1 MTGEITP
8 KPDTQSKMSSSDT
21 TTIPVADCE
30 VVDIPSIE
38 AKPEVTELCMFQA
51 AEPIAVKLARTA
63 EYAKDPKGYL
73 ARTVGDSVSVA
84 DGTRCI
90 PTEPLVDDMYGMSTS
105 KAEFETHIAKLLGKT
120 TGLFFPTGVQ
130 AQLAAVKIYCQRANK
145 NTAAWHISCHLETAE
160 QAAYKELYGL
170 DRILLGTVADKLA
183 TVEQIK
189 TVLDRPEAE
198 RPAVIVVE
206 IPNRV
211 LGCETYTF
219 SELEELS
226 AACKTANVA
235 FHMDGARLW
244 EIEPWYQAKFGKS
257 FADVAGLFDSVYVSM
272 YKGLGGATGAFLNS
286 NDASFIDEAKI
297 WQRRAGG
304 TAFSSSYYWID
315 CQRGFNE
322 SIGTFARKREKML
335 EVAKG
340 ILEATKQY
348 TAEDGQPI
356 VSFRPSLPNCCQT
369 HTIFHGFTDAEF
381 VAARDR
387 VLEKTHVK
395 VFGALRPK
403 ITGERLAKRYEVI
416 TAPKYNMYSK
426 SGGAT
431 AEDLTHFME
440 WMIMSVTE
448 KIDTQVF
455 VDGYVKLCKEL
466 LAGK

>member
-8 KPDTQSKMSSSDT
+8 KPDTQSMMSNTS
-21 TTIPVADCE
+21 TIPVADCE
-30 VVDIPSIE
+30 VVDIPSTD
-38 AKPEVTELCMFQA
+38 AKPEITELCMFQA
-51 AEPIAVKLARTA
+51 AEPISVKLARTA
-63 EYAKDPKGYL
+63 EYAKDPKAYL
-73 ARTVGDSVSVA
+73 ARTVGDSVSVP

-90 PTEPLVDDMYGMSTS
+90 PSEPLVGDIYGMSTS
-105 KAEFETHIAKLLGKT
+105 KVEFETHIAKLLGKT

-130 AQLAAVKIYCQRANK
+130 AQLAAVKIYCERANK
-145 NTAAWHISCHLETAE
+145 NSAAWHISCHLETAE
-160 QAAYKELYGL
+160 QAAYKKLYGL

-219 SELEELS
+219 SELEKLS
-226 AACKTANVA
+226 AACKSANVA

-304 TAFSSSYYWID
+304 NAFSSSYYWID

-335 EVAKG
+335 EVAQG
-340 ILEATKQY
+340 ILEATKEFK
-348 TAEDGQPI
+348 AKDGQSI

-381 VAARDR
+381 IAARDR

-395 VFGALRPK
+395 VFGGLRPK

-440 WMIMSVTE
+440 WMIMSVTVE
-448 KIDTQVF
+448 IDTKVF
-455 VDGYVKLCKEL
+455 VDGYVNLCKEL
-466 LAGK
+466 LAEK